1 MSTQQDITPREAL
14 MRLGASTAE
23 AIAQVLEMFAP
34 GAVQRGEVTV
44 LPDGAS
50 PFSNVARG
58 SIASSVS
65 YVDGVTGA
73 NVFVL
78 TPGGARGL
86 ATAMG
91 APPPEP
97 EDGDEAPPLSELEM
111 SAIAEAANQT
121 MAAAAAAIGVV
132 LGQEIE
138 ISTPDTRVLE
148 NPATEAEDI
157 YGTAPHATSTTF
169 LVAGEACRLIQLIPA
184 AFVVRMVRAMDE
196 LSAERTSSDGLGSA
210 SAAGATGSAVD
221 SSPHS
226 LALHEALGA
235 INLRVWAELG
245 RSRMPLGAALGL
257 PVGAVLDLDRAA
269 DAPVDLY
276 VNGMR
281 FARAQLLVTED
292 GEWAVAIDELES
304 EGLRMLDLARASH
317 SEGAPADAESAA
329 EPRADVESASQ
340 PLGSESDHPIEGGVS
355 RSDPEAPETPDS
367 PEAPETPDSPEAPE
381 TPDSPEAPETPD
393 SPEAPEIPDSQPES
407 QTPETPDPKQ
417 PEVEGAVT

>member
-1 MSTQQDITPREAL
+1 

-44 LPDGAS
+44 IADGAS
-50 PFSNVARG
+50 PFANVTRG

-73 NVFVL
+73 NIFVL
-78 TPGGARGL
+78 TPAGARGL

-91 APPPEP
+91 APPPEVEEGAETP
-97 EDGDEAPPLSELEM
+97 ELSELEM

-121 MAAAAAAIGVV
+121 MAAAAAAISVV
-132 LGQEIE
+132 IGQEIE
-138 ISTPDTRVLE
+138 ISTPDTRVLDE
-148 NPATEAEDI
+148 PSKASDI

-169 LVAGEACRLIQLIPA
+169 VIAGEACRLIQLIPA

-196 LSAERTSSDGLGSA
+196 LDGEVADG
-210 SAAGATGSAVD
+210 GTVGG
-221 SSPHS
+221 SSPSSTVDASPHTA
-226 LALHEALGA
+226 ALEEVLGG

-245 RSRMPLGAALGL
+245 RARMPLGAALGL

-276 VNGMR
+276 VNGTR
-281 FARAQLLVTED
+281 FARAQLLVTDE
-292 GEWAVAIDELES
+292 GEWAVSLQSLES
-304 EGLRMLDLARASH
+304 EGMRLLERARASRPDG
-317 SEGAPADAESAA
+317 SEE
-329 EPRADVESASQ
+329 VESDSQ
-340 PLGSESDHPIEGGVS
+340 PLDPASDLPIDNQAS
-355 RSDPEAPETPDS
+355 STNPETPDL
-367 PEAPETPDSPEAPE
+367 
-381 TPDSPEAPETPD
+381 
-393 SPEAPEIPDSQPES
+393 
-407 QTPETPDPKQ
+407 KQ

>member
-1 MSTQQDITPREAL
+1 MSVNQDITPREAL

-44 LPDGAS
+44 LADGTS

-73 NVFVL
+73 NIFVL
-78 TPGGARGL
+78 TPAGARGL

-91 APPPEP
+91 APPSEAEEDTPEP
-97 EDGDEAPPLSELEM
+97 ELSELEL

-121 MAAAAAAIGVV
+121 MAAAAAAISVV

-148 NPATEAEDI
+148 EPGSAADI

-169 LVAGEACRLIQLIPA
+169 VIAGEACRLIQLVPA

-196 LSAERTSSDGLGSA
+196 LSAEHTPDRPAGGSA
-210 SAAGATGSAVD
+210 GGDAASGADAT
-221 SSPHS
+221 PHS
-226 LALHEALGA
+226 QALQDVLGG
-235 INLRVWAELG
+235 ISLRVWAELG
-245 RSRMPLGAALGL
+245 RARMPLGSALGL
-257 PVGAVLDLDRAA
+257 PVGAVLDLDRSA

-281 FARAQLLVTED
+281 FARGQLLVTDD
-292 GEWAVAIDELES
+292 GEWAVSLEAL
-304 EGLRMLDLARASH
+304 ERDGQRLLDKARLAQPEHR
-317 SEGAPADAESAA
+317 E
-329 EPRADVESASQ
+329 DVETDSQ
-340 PLGSESDHPIEGGVS
+340 PLDYSTDLPIETQS
-355 RSDPEAPETPDS
+355 SPTDPEVPGTDS
-367 PEAPETPDSPEAPE
+367 LE
-381 TPDSPEAPETPD
+381 
-393 SPEAPEIPDSQPES
+393 
-407 QTPETPDPKQ
+407 TPETPEVK
-417 PEVEGAVT
+417 ESLVEGAVT

>member
-78 TPGGARGL
+78 TPAGGRGL
-86 ATAMG
+86 AAAMG
-91 APPPEP
+91 APRPEAEEGAGEP
-97 EDGDEAPPLSELEM
+97 ALSELEM

-148 NPATEAEDI
+148 DPGSAEDI

-169 LVAGEACRLIQLIPA
+169 LVAGEACRLIQLVPA

-196 LSAERTSSDGLGSA
+196 LTAERTEEKPAGGSA
-210 SAAGATGSAVD
+210 GRGAASEFD

-226 LALHEALGA
+226 LFLQEALGG
-235 INLRVWAELG
+235 ISLRVWAELG
-245 RSRMPLGAALGL
+245 RARMPLGSALGL
-257 PVGAVLDLDRAA
+257 PVGAVLDLDRTA
-269 DAPVDLY
+269 DAPIDLY
-276 VNGMR
+276 VNGVR
-281 FARAQLLVTED
+281 FARGQLLVTEE
-292 GEWAVAIDELES
+292 GEWAVTLDSLES
-304 EGLRMLDLARASH
+304 EGLRMLDHARSARPEARETVETESH
-317 SEGAPADAESAA
+317 PFD
-329 EPRADVESASQ
+329 SASDR
-340 PLGSESDHPIEGGVS
+340 SIDTEASAIEHG
-355 RSDPEAPETPDS
+355 TPGDADS
-367 PEAPETPDSPEAPE
+367 PQAPDL
-381 TPDSPEAPETPD
+381 
-393 SPEAPEIPDSQPES
+393 
-407 QTPETPDPKQ
+407 KQ

>member
-1 MSTQQDITPREAL
+1 MNAQQDITPREAL

-50 PFSNVARG
+50 PFANVARG

-73 NVFVL
+73 NIFVL
-78 TPGGARGL
+78 TPAGARGL

-91 APPPEP
+91 APPE
-97 EDGDEAPPLSELEM
+97 EAEEGDEALPLSELEM

-138 ISTPDTRVLE
+138 ISTPDIRVLE
-148 NPATEAEDI
+148 DPRSAGDI

-169 LVAGEACRLIQLIPA
+169 IVAGEACRLIQLIPS
-184 AFVVRMVRAMDE
+184 AFVVRMVRAIDE
-196 LSAERTSSDGLGSA
+196 LTVERTGDDGPGAGS
-210 SAAGATGSAVD
+210 GREEDGG
-221 SSPHS
+221 PRS
-226 LALHEALGA
+226 LALEEALGA

-245 RSRMPLGAALGL
+245 RARMPLGSALGL

-269 DAPVDLY
+269 EAPVDLY
-276 VNGMR
+276 VNGVC
-281 FARAQLLVTED
+281 FARGQLLVTDD
-292 GEWAVAIDELES
+292 GEWAVSIDGLAS
-304 EGLRMLDLARASH
+304 EGLRMLDRARSGRPETQEVVDASAQ
-317 SEGAPADAESAA
+317 SLDSAT
-329 EPRADVESASQ
+329 DQ
-340 PLGSESDHPIEGGVS
+340 PIET
-355 RSDPEAPETPDS
+355 PETLT
-367 PEAPETPDSPEAPE
+367 PET
-381 TPDSPEAPETPD
+381 
-393 SPEAPEIPDSQPES
+393 
-407 QTPETPDPKQ
+407 QTPEPSEVKES
-417 PEVEGAVT
+417 EVEGAVT

>member
-1 MSTQQDITPREAL
+1 MSPQQDITPREAL

-44 LPDGAS
+44 LADGAS

-73 NVFVL
+73 NIFVL
-78 TPGGARGL
+78 TPAGARGL

-91 APPPEP
+91 APPPEAEGAETP
-97 EDGDEAPPLSELEM
+97 ELSELEM

-132 LGQEIE
+132 LGEEIE
-138 ISTPDTRVLE
+138 ISTPDTRVLDD
-148 NPATEAEDI
+148 PGSSADI

-169 LVAGEACRLIQLIPA
+169 LVAGESCRLIQLIPA

-196 LSAERTSSDGLGSA
+196 LTAERTGEKPVGGSGVGGVSSSD
-210 SAAGATGSAVD
+210 D

-226 LALHEALGA
+226 LALQEALGS
-235 INLRVWAELG
+235 ISLRVWAELG
-245 RSRMPLGAALGL
+245 RARMPLGSALGL
-257 PVGAVLDLDRAA
+257 PVGAVLDLDRTA

-281 FARAQLLVTED
+281 FARGQLLVTDD
-292 GEWAVAIDELES
+292 GEWAVALDGLES
-304 EGLRMLDLARASH
+304 EGLRMLDLAR
-317 SEGAPADAESAA
+317 SARLQDR
-329 EPRADVESASQ
+329 EDVESDSDPLDSASDQ
-340 PLGSESDHPIEGGVS
+340 PIETEAS
-355 RSDPEAPETPDS
+355 ITNPEPEASSPNPETPDL
-367 PEAPETPDSPEAPE
+367 
-381 TPDSPEAPETPD
+381 
-393 SPEAPEIPDSQPES
+393 
-407 QTPETPDPKQ
+407 KQ

>member
-23 AIAQVLEMFAP
+23 AVAQVLELFAP
-34 GAVQRGEVTV
+34 GDVQRGDVTV
-44 LPDGAS
+44 LADGAS
-50 PFSNVARG
+50 PFANVPRG

-78 TPGGARGL
+78 TPTGARSL

-91 APPPEP
+91 APAPEAEGPEPPE
-97 EDGDEAPPLSELEM
+97 LSELEM

-121 MAAAAAAIGVV
+121 MAAAAGAIGVV

-148 NPATEAEDI
+148 DPSSAGDI
-157 YGTAPHATSTTF
+157 YGSAPHATSTTF
-169 LVAGEACRLIQLIPA
+169 LVAGESCRLIQLVPA

-196 LSAERTSSDGLGSA
+196 LTAERTEDRPVGG
-210 SAAGATGSAVD
+210 SAAGAGASAVP
-221 SSPHS
+221 SGPHS
-226 LALHEALGA
+226 VALQEALGS
-235 INLRVWAELG
+235 ISLRVWAELG
-245 RSRMPLGAALGL
+245 RARMPLGSALGL
-257 PVGAVLDLDRAA
+257 PVGAVLDLDRTA

-281 FARAQLLVTED
+281 FARGQLIVTEE
-292 GEWAVAIDELES
+292 GEWAVSLDGLES
-304 EGLRMLDLARASH
+304 EGLRMLDLARTARPQGQ
-317 SEGAPADAESAA
+317 EV
-329 EPRADVESASQ
+329 VESDSPALDS
-340 PLGSESDHPIEGGVS
+340 SRDRPIETEGT
-355 RSDPEAPETPDS
+355 DPETPGEPDT
-367 PEAPETPDSPEAPE
+367 PADPETPVMQD
-381 TPDSPEAPETPD
+381 
-393 SPEAPEIPDSQPES
+393 
-407 QTPETPDPKQ
+407 

>member
-44 LPDGAS
+44 IADGAS
-50 PFSNVARG
+50 PFANVTRG

-78 TPGGARGL
+78 TPAGARGL

-91 APPPEP
+91 APPPEVEEGAQTP
-97 EDGDEAPPLSELEM
+97 ELSELEM

-121 MAAAAAAIGVV
+121 MAAAAAAISVV
-132 LGQEIE
+132 IGQEIE

-148 NPATEAEDI
+148 EPGKASDI

-169 LVAGEACRLIQLIPA
+169 VIAGESCRLIQLIPA

-196 LSAERTSSDGLGSA
+196 LTGEIPD
-210 SAAGATGSAVD
+210 AGAVAGSQSADSTVD
-221 SSPHS
+221 ASPHS
-226 LALHEALGA
+226 AALEEVLGG

-245 RSRMPLGAALGL
+245 RARMPLGSALGL
-257 PVGAVLDLDRAA
+257 PVGAVLDLDRSA

-281 FARAQLLVTED
+281 FARAQLIVTEE
-292 GEWAVAIDELES
+292 GEWAVSLQSLES
-304 EGLRMLDLARASH
+304 EGMRLLERARAAVPGGR
-317 SEGAPADAESAA
+317 E
-329 EPRADVESASQ
+329 DVESASQ
-340 PLGSESDHPIEGGVS
+340 PLDSSSDLPIET
-355 RSDPEAPETPDS
+355 EASSTNPETPNL
-367 PEAPETPDSPEAPE
+367 
-381 TPDSPEAPETPD
+381 
-393 SPEAPEIPDSQPES
+393 
-407 QTPETPDPKQ
+407 KQ

>member
-1 MSTQQDITPREAL
+1 MSMQQDITPREAL

-23 AIAQVLEMFAP
+23 AVAQVLEMFAP

-44 LPDGAS
+44 LSDGAS
-50 PFSNVARG
+50 PFANVPRG

-78 TPGGARGL
+78 TPAGARGL

-91 APPPEP
+91 APPPEAEEGGQQP
-97 EDGDEAPPLSELEM
+97 ELSELEM
-111 SAIAEAANQT
+111 SALAEAANQT

-138 ISTPDTRVLE
+138 ISTPDTRVLDD
-148 NPATEAEDI
+148 PGSATDA

-169 LVAGEACRLIQLIPA
+169 LIAGEACRLIQLVPA
-184 AFVVRMVRAMDE
+184 AFVVRMARAIDE
-196 LSAERTSSDGLGSA
+196 ASGEAAAADAAVGSSSGIGSV
-210 SAAGATGSAVD
+210 TD
-221 SSPHS
+221 ESPHS
-226 LALHEALGA
+226 LALEEALCG
-235 INLRVWAELG
+235 ISLRVWAELG
-245 RSRMPLGAALGL
+245 RSRMSLGSALGL

-281 FARAQLLVTED
+281 FARGQLLVTDD
-292 GEWAVAIDELES
+292 GEWAVSLDALEN
-304 EGLRMLDLARASH
+304 EGLRLLDRARA
-317 SEGAPADAESAA
+317 AQA
-329 EPRADVESASQ
+329 EPRADVEAGSQ
-340 PLGSESDHPIEGGVS
+340 SLGPQTDHPIETETARPVPEPEIA
-355 RSDPEAPETPDS
+355 SDSTEAIETPDAS
-367 PEAPETPDSPEAPE
+367 DPTEAAEP
-381 TPDSPEAPETPD
+381 
-393 SPEAPEIPDSQPES
+393 PEIAEASGTTE
-407 QTPETPDPKQ
+407 TPETPDVKQ

>member
-23 AIAQVLEMFAP
+23 AVAQVLEMFAP

-44 LPDGAS
+44 LADGAS

-65 YVDGVTGA
+65 YVDGVGGA

-78 TPGGARGL
+78 TVAGARGL

-91 APPPEP
+91 APPPEAEGP
-97 EDGDEAPPLSELEM
+97 EPTELSELEM

-138 ISTPDTRVLE
+138 ISTPDTRVLDD
-148 NPATEAEDI
+148 PASAADI

-169 LVAGEACRLIQLIPA
+169 VVAGESCRLIQLIPA

-196 LSAERTSSDGLGSA
+196 MSAERTDEKIVGGAGSGASSSGGSGSGLGA
-210 SAAGATGSAVD
+210 SAGGASVDTG
-221 SSPHS
+221 PHS
-226 LALHEALGA
+226 LALQEALGG
-235 INLRVWAELG
+235 ISLRVWAELG
-245 RSRMPLGAALGL
+245 RSRMPLGSALGL
-257 PVGAVLDLDRAA
+257 PVGAVLDLDRTA

-281 FARAQLLVTED
+281 FARGQLLVTDD
-292 GEWAVAIDELES
+292 GEWAVSLESLES
-304 EGLRMLDLARASH
+304 EGLRMLDLARSVRPLTN
-317 SEGAPADAESAA
+317 E
-329 EPRADVESASQ
+329 DVETDSQ
-340 PLGSESDHPIEGGVS
+340 PLDSSSDRPIEMEAAPITPG
-355 RSDPEAPETPDS
+355 DPDGPD
-367 PEAPETPDSPEAPE
+367 D
-381 TPDSPEAPETPD
+381 
-393 SPEAPEIPDSQPES
+393 
-407 QTPETPDPKQ
+407 PETPDPKE

>member
-1 MSTQQDITPREAL
+1 MSLQHDITPREAL

-44 LPDGAS
+44 VADGAS
-50 PFSNVARG
+50 PFANVARG

-78 TPGGARGL
+78 TPAGARGL

-91 APPPEP
+91 APSPEAEGAETP
-97 EDGDEAPPLSELEM
+97 ELSELEM

-138 ISTPDTRVLE
+138 ISTPDIRVLE
-148 NPATEAEDI
+148 DPSSAADI
-157 YGTAPHATSTTF
+157 YGAAPHATSTTF
-169 LVAGEACRLIQLIPA
+169 VVAGEACRLIQLIPA

-196 LSAERTSSDGLGSA
+196 LSAERTDEKPVGG
-210 SAAGATGSAVD
+210 SAAGGAAFAND

-226 LALHEALGA
+226 LALQEALGG
-235 INLRVWAELG
+235 ISLRVWAELG
-245 RSRMPLGAALGL
+245 RARMPLGSALGL
-257 PVGAVLDLDRAA
+257 PVGAVLDLDRGA

-281 FARAQLLVTED
+281 FARGQLLVTEE
-292 GEWAVAIDELES
+292 GEWAVSLDGLES
-304 EGLRMLDLARASH
+304 EGLRVLDLARSARL
-317 SEGAPADAESAA
+317 EGKE
-329 EPRADVESASQ
+329 DVESAAQ
-340 PLGSESDHPIEGGVS
+340 PLDSAPDQPIETQAS
-355 RSDPEAPETPDS
+355 ATNPEPPDL
-367 PEAPETPDSPEAPE
+367 
-381 TPDSPEAPETPD
+381 
-393 SPEAPEIPDSQPES
+393 
-407 QTPETPDPKQ
+407 KQ